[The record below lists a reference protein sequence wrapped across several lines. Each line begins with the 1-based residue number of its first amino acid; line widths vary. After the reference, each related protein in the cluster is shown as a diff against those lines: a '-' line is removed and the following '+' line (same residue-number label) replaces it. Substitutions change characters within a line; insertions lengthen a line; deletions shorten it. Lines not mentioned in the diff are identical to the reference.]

1 MPLRLGMPLSKKLGT
16 KDHIRLGSELEEP
29 GVRFCQIVH
38 SGTLSGEYLPPSKR
52 RTGCEKQTFTEAGQK
67 ISQAED
73 GAEEN
78 TQKAARKVKD
88 LGNRRNGGPK
98 GQSKGSVLIPQ
109 RGGLVYRLP
118 EAEDGE

>member
-29 GVRFCQIVH
+29 GVRVCQIVH

-88 LGNRRNGGPK
+88 LGNRRSGGPK

-109 RGGLVYRLP
+109 
-118 EAEDGE
+118 